1 MAQSKQKQKERE
13 TELAREAE
21 RARNAKPMTA
31 EEKQAEA
38 LRLKRIVEE
47 QDAALAGDLFGSSA
61 SSAPPPSGV
70 SAAKAK
76 DGVFQDAD
84 SLKAVLSRVQ
94 LSTAK
99 ETDDFAKAVG
109 TRLEMGVSRPLTV
122 AFLKSLLR
130 EATKALTDDD
140 VNDVSGVLNVI
151 KNEKVKAKMA
161 KKKPVAA
168 VKPKGNLNMVSDSK
182 FDLDGTLGQRA
193 GALDDDDFM

>member
-1 MAQSKQKQKERE
+1 M
-13 TELAREAE
+13 AREAE
-21 RARNAKPMTA
+21 RARSARPMTA

-61 SSAPPPSGV
+61 SAPSGV

-94 LSTAK
+94 LSTTK
-99 ETDDFAKAVG
+99 ETDDFAKAIG

-168 VKPKGNLNMVSDSK
+168 VKPKGNLNLLSDSK

-193 GALDDDDFM
+193 GAFDDDDFM